1 MLGRSIY
8 KAKTITTSVIILP
21 KFANNDEWGKTLM
34 SEIIF
39 DPVHKNVIFNLFQ
52 KIYLYDT
59 KFNCVFMDWDVV
71 RQFLNLC
78 FGITEILK
86 SIFKRNGPTD
96 PQGEKKV

>member
-39 DPVHKNVIFNLFQ
+39 VPVHKNVIFNLFQ
-52 KIYLYDT
+52 KTY
-59 KFNCVFMDWDVV
+59 
-71 RQFLNLC
+71 
-78 FGITEILK
+78 
-86 SIFKRNGPTD
+86 S
-96 PQGEKKV
+96 